1 MATLVLTDASV
12 VINSVDLSDHIRSIS
27 LPYEGEEVDDT
38 NMGDTTRIM
47 AGGLL
52 SYGLDIE
59 FSQDYA
65 ASKVDATL
73 FSLVGSTTTVV
84 VKPTSGSVSSTNPSF
99 TGTML
104 LSSYSPING
113 NVGDLA
119 VASVHFGPAGTL
131 TRATS

>member
-1 MATLVLTDASV
+1 MGTFVLTDASV
-12 VINSVDLSDHIRSIS
+12 TINSVDLSDHVRSVTFN
-27 LPYEGEEVDDT
+27 YEGEAVDDT
-38 NMGDTTRIM
+38 NMADTTRIM

-52 SYGLDIE
+52 NYGVDIE
-59 FSQDYA
+59 FSQDFA

-84 VKPTSGSVSSTNPSF
+84 LLATSAGVSATNPSF

-104 LSSYSPING
+104 LTSYNPISG
-113 NVGDLA
+113 SVGDLA
-119 VASVHFGPAGTL
+119 TTSATFVPAGAI